1 MSTIH
6 VPSKLEEV
14 FEGTRVPSILA
25 KQFRLVPIFLLLLP
39 PRFSVQ
45 LLSFR
50 GMRTRD
56 ALLQIQMGTY
66 ANGATCYYTF
76 PYTNNVLIGPA
87 PWLCAAYELD
97 PPMHREHRLSGYAP
111 WKPIYRSFRVHF
123 FFFFFFF
130 FFFLL
135 ARGSMYVA
143 TVNWNTHR
151 PRFPSPTDFDR
162 SNNDSNCSLRYSWW
176 FLFSSLLKQERSNIE
191 MMGRWNVNRVLENL
205 LRWCIKERY
214 ESIRLAGLWTF
225 LLFVASFL
233 LITSAVILFRWFQT
247 CLRNMKHRILQCSHR
262 NVLHLEIFIS
272 QTLSL
277 LLIFT

>member
-6 VPSKLEEV
+6 VPSKLLR
-14 FEGTRVPSILA
+14 TRVPSILA

-97 PPMHREHRLSGYAP
+97 PPHASRAQAIGLRAVETDLSIVPRA
-111 WKPIYRSFRVHF
+111 
-123 FFFFFFF
+123 
-130 FFFLL
+130 FLL
-135 ARGSMYVA
+135 LLLLLFLLLLPPCKRLGVCSDGKLEYTPAPVPF
-143 TVNWNTHR
+143 THR
-151 PRFPSPTDFDR
+151 FWPVEQRFQLFIA
-162 SNNDSNCSLRYSWW
+162 L
-176 FLFSSLLKQERSNIE
+176 FLVISFSSLLKQERSNIE
-191 MMGRWNVNRVLENL
+191 MMGRWNVSRVLENL
-205 LRWCIKERY
+205 LRWCIKECY
-214 ESIRLAGLWTF
+214 ESIRLVGLWTF
-225 LLFVASFL
+225 LLFMASLFL
-233 LITSAVILFRWFQT
+233 IAQ
-247 CLRNMKHRILQCSHR
+247 
-262 NVLHLEIFIS
+262 
-272 QTLSL
+272 
-277 LLIFT
+277 